1 VFTHQ
6 KGEVVQVVYRD
17 THGVEYDT
25 VPLPTHEVSD
35 ALRAELSTTTPKRR
49 PMPAAAR
56 AAFGKR
62 MKASWV
68 KRRQAKG

>member
-1 VFTHQ
+1 M
-6 KGEVVQVVYRD
+6 VYRD

-35 ALRAELSTTTPKRR
+35 ALREALRTATPKRR
-49 PMPAAAR
+49 PMPATAR

-68 KRRQAKG
+68 KRRKAKG